1 MSKSKHKSQ
10 GTLHPWS
17 GTRAGFFTT
26 NTRAASSS
34 QLSRLK
40 AHFYGGGSD
49 GYSNKPCL
57 AKYKKG
63 SNANSTAKELRPGR
77 ARGII
82 LEPPVLWGKWDIEN
96 YPVRHNSEAN
106 IWDGR
111 RSLTAWGNR
120 KYLVLMKFYFYSL
133 QVGNIFQPKGK
144 IDNPQLEGTVVTS

>member
-1 MSKSKHKSQ
+1 MSKSEHKSQ
-10 GTLHPWS
+10 DTLRPWS

-63 SNANSTAKELRPGR
+63 SNANSTAKEFRPGR

-82 LEPPVLWGKWDIEN
+82 LEPPVL
-96 YPVRHNSEAN
+96 
-106 IWDGR
+106 
-111 RSLTAWGNR
+111 
-120 KYLVLMKFYFYSL
+120 
-133 QVGNIFQPKGK
+133 
-144 IDNPQLEGTVVTS
+144 